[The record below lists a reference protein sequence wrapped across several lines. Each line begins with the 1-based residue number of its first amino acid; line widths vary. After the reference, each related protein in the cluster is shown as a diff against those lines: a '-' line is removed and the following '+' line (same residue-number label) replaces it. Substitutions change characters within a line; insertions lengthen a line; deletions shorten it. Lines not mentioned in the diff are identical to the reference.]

1 MQSERDYTAREM
13 YAAKFTLRMP
23 NDLRDRL
30 ERAAREE
37 GRSLNSEITRRLWKS
52 FEGYR
57 QL

>member
-1 MQSERDYTAREM
+1 MESERDCTAKQTF
-13 YAAKFTLRMP
+13 ASAFNLRMP
-23 NDLRDRL
+23 VDLKDRL

-37 GRSLNSEITRRLWKS
+37 GRSLNAEITRRLWKS